1 MFDKFCK
8 EFLRILESVVTV
20 IPGITGI
27 VLRRKYYSMF
37 MNIGKNLTLAQY
49 VEITEKQNIVI
60 GKNCSIGRF
69 SAIHANGNGL
79 IKIGDNFA
87 MNSNSQLGASEFGKI
102 LIGDDVLIA
111 QNVVLRASDHKH
123 SETDIP
129 IRYQGH
135 TGGTILLENGVWI
148 GANVVVTRNVT
159 IGANSI
165 IAAGAVVT
173 KDIPRYVVAGGV
185 PAKVLRIRK

>member
-1 MFDKFCK
+1 M
-8 EFLRILESVVTV
+8 
-20 IPGITGI
+20 
-27 VLRRKYYSMF
+27 
-37 MNIGKNLTLAQY
+37 
-49 VEITEKQNIVI
+49 
-60 GKNCSIGRF
+60 
-69 SAIHANGNGL
+69 
-79 IKIGDNFA
+79 
-87 MNSNSQLGASEFGKI
+87 
-102 LIGDDVLIA
+102 
-111 QNVVLRASDHKH
+111 
-123 SETDIP
+123 P